1 MDYYS
6 IRLFFGLSS
15 GFPATRT
22 GNKPK
27 IFRQFPATKPA
38 GAGYHPLMPTP
49 MIALYEEI
57 RALSQRM
64 VSAAQANDW
73 AALIE
78 LEQLVAT
85 LRDELTDSGEK
96 FSLSTP
102 EMLRKHGLI
111 QQILRDDAEIRRH
124 TEPWM
129 ERLRHLLDARQA
141 AGQGGRRK
149 PPRRQ
154 ADSDN
159 LRH

>member
-1 MDYYS
+1 MNYNR
-6 IRLFFGLSS
+6 IRRFFRLSS
-15 GFPATRT
+15 NVSAART

-38 GAGYHPLMPTP
+38 DAGYHPRMPTP
-49 MIALYEEI
+49 TIELYEEI

-73 AALIE
+73 ASLIE

-154 ADSDN
+154 AGSDN

>member
-1 MDYYS
+1 
-6 IRLFFGLSS
+6 
-15 GFPATRT
+15 
-22 GNKPK
+22 
-27 IFRQFPATKPA
+27 
-38 GAGYHPLMPTP
+38 MPTP
-49 MIALYEEI
+49 TIELYEEI

-73 AALIE
+73 TALVE
-78 LEQLVAT
+78 LEQTVAM
-85 LRDELTDSGEK
+85 LRDELADSGEK

-149 PPRRQ
+149 PARRQ
-154 ADSDN
+154 AGSDN

>member
-1 MDYYS
+1 MS
-6 IRLFFGLSS
+6 RRILRRLSGISS
-15 GFPATRT
+15 GLPASRA
-22 GNKPK
+22 GNKPE
-27 IFRQFPATKPA
+27 ILFQFPATKPA
-38 GAGYHPLMPTP
+38 GAGYHPRMPTP
-49 MIALYEEI
+49 TIALYEEI

-64 VSAAQANDW
+64 VGAAQANDW
-73 AALIE
+73 ATLVE

-85 LRDELTDSGEK
+85 LRDELADSGEK

-102 EMLRKHGLI
+102 ELLRKHGLI

-141 AGQGGRRK
+141 AGGIRRRK
-149 PPRRQ
+149 PARRQ